1 MPQQPQQ
8 SRSQVLSIEVPREK
22 ALYLTELSTLSSEAL
37 EILARKSKKPGIE
50 QKLKQFQ
57 NFI

>member
-1 MPQQPQQ
+1 MAQEPQSSP
-8 SRSQVLSIEVPREK
+8 SQLLIKVPADR
-22 ALYLTELSTLSSEAL
+22 ARYLTELSTLSPEAL
-37 EILARKSKKPGIE
+37 KILAEKSKKPGIE